1 MLNQILLCLFLQDIT
16 LPQSINAQPNT
27 FVIVQAQTKG
37 KEVKFVPL
45 SAGLSIFPSDLLVSK
60 TQTVVLA
67 AKSGKYQ
74 IGAYTAIQDK
84 PSEFVITTINVAGD
98 SMPDPVK
105 PDAIPQLQLDLQS
118 AYDKNKDANKAIDK
132 ANAVLVFRNA
142 LGKLDGAKTAG
153 EVNELIRKERVAL
166 IPNNLSFSGEKQL
179 VSDYLKANLGQDS
192 DTLLDPVKT
201 KSILSDIAKALEGVK

>member
-1 MLNQILLCLFLQDIT
+1 MLNQILLCLLMQDIS
-16 LPQSINAQPNT
+16 LPQSINCTPNT

-105 PDAIPQLQLDLQS
+105 PDVIPQLQLDLQS

-153 EVNELIRKERVAL
+153 EVNELIRKERSAL
-166 IPNNLSFSGEKQL
+166 IPNNLSFSGEKQV
-179 VSDYLKANLGQDS
+179 VSEYLKKNLGEDS
-192 DTLLDPVKT
+192 EVLIDLNKT
-201 KSILSDIAKALEGVK
+201 KSILSDIIKALEGVK

>member
-1 MLNQILLCLFLQDIT
+1 MLNQILLCLLMQDIT
-16 LPQSINAQPNT
+16 LPQSINCQPNT

-45 SAGLSIFPSDLLVSK
+45 SPGLSIFPSDLLLSK

-67 AKSGKYQ
+67 AKPGKYQ

-118 AYDKNKDANKAIDK
+118 AYDKNKDANKAIYK

-153 EVNELIRKERVAL
+153 EVNELIRKERSAL
-166 IPNNLSFSGEKQL
+166 IPNNLSFSGEKQV

-201 KSILSDIAKALEGVK
+201 KSILSDIIKALEGVK

>member
-1 MLNQILLCLFLQDIT
+1 MLNQILICLLMQDIT
-16 LPQSINAQPNT
+16 LPQSINCQPNT
-27 FVIVQAQTKG
+27 FVIIQAQTKG

-67 AKSGKYQ
+67 AKPGKYQ

-166 IPNNLSFSGEKQL
+166 IPNNLSFSGEKQV
-179 VSDYLKANLGQDS
+179 VSDYLKKNLGEDS
-192 DTLLDPVKT
+192 EVLIDLNKT
-201 KSILSDIAKALEGVK
+201 KSILSDITKALEGVK